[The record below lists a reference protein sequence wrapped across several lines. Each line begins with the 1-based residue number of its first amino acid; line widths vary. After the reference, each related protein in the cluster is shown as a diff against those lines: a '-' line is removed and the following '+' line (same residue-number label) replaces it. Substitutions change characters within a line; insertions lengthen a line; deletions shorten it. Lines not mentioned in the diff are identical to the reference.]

1 MNDRQKFERLIA
13 AALLI
18 AAAVLLLVYARQRLF
33 TQAEPIVLA
42 A

>member
-1 MNDRQKFERLIA
+1 MNDRKKFERLVA

-18 AAAVLLLVYARQRLF
+18 AAAVLFFIYARQRLF
-33 TQAEPIVLA
+33 TQTEPIVLA